1 MIRHLARVSCSYPL
15 AYAHG
20 VWIKNCSSLR
30 QPIFCLLED
39 VIGYVSF
46 NIGASFNHCN
56 IPMKKIVIGSAI
68 ALMMAA
74 PLASAKT
81 FTLTI
86 VNKTSSVL
94 EAFYASPTNENDW
107 EEDLLGDDAIR
118 PNGRYV
124 VRFRDDRGVCNYDLR
139 FEFRDTR
146 LETLEDT
153 QNLCK
158 IKEYEITE

>member
-1 MIRHLARVSCSYPL
+1 
-15 AYAHG
+15 
-20 VWIKNCSSLR
+20 
-30 QPIFCLLED
+30 
-39 VIGYVSF
+39 
-46 NIGASFNHCN
+46 
-56 IPMKKIVIGSAI
+56 MKKIVIGSAI

-139 FEFRDTR
+139 FEYPGYASRDPGR
-146 LETLEDT
+146 HSESL
-153 QNLCK
+153 QNQRVRDHRM
-158 IKEYEITE
+158 IQ